1 LGPAG
6 MFAPQSL
13 AVIGASARPGKIGF
27 AILRNVLA
35 SGYRG
40 AVYPVNPGADEIQ
53 GLKCYPGVGAIPGPV
68 EMAVVA
74 VPAARVVGVAREC
87 GEKGV
92 RSLVVISAGFRE
104 IGSEGRRR
112 EKELLAV
119 CREYGLRM
127 LGPNCVGLMDTH
139 TPLNASFAAGFPR
152 PGEIAFISQSGAMLV
167 AILDWSFGAGL
178 GFSKF
183 VSLGNKADLNEADFI
198 AAAGADPATRVIL
211 CYIEDVA
218 DGARFL
224 EVAARVTVEKPVVV
238 LKSGT
243 SRAGARAASSH
254 TGALAGNDAAYE
266 AAFRACGV
274 IRARTMDELFHL
286 AAAFARQPVPRGA
299 NVAVVTNAGGP
310 GIVATDEIERV
321 GLRMARFGRETVGA
335 LREDLPREAGIYN
348 PVDVLGDA
356 TPERYRRALE
366 RVLRDDG
373 VDGVLLLLCPT
384 APAQPVETA
393 RAIIDLHRRYPAK
406 PLLAV
411 YMGGATLAEGAR
423 LLREA
428 GIPCFTFPEAAVD
441 ALAGMVKYARRG
453 RRVRG
458 RSPLSFEDV
467 DRAAV
472 REVLAGVREERR
484 LVLLGLEAFRVV
496 AAYGIRVVPGGLA
509 TSAPAAVALAEE
521 IGYPVALKVV
531 SPQILHKSDVGGV
544 RLNLTDGPG
553 VVAAYAG
560 ITESVQRL
568 LPGAHVCGIE
578 VQKMLPRGTELI
590 LGMTR
595 DLQFG
600 PVLAFG
606 LGGVYVNL
614 LRDVAFRLAWGLGR
628 RDIGAMVAETRAF
641 SLLRGYRGQ
650 RPADLPAVVDA
661 IARVA
666 ALVTD
671 FPEIAELDINPL
683 VAYPDG
689 VVALDVKITVDEVK
703 S

>member
-1 LGPAG
+1 
-6 MFAPQSL
+6 MFAPRSL
-13 AVIGASARPGKIGF
+13 AVIGASATPGKIGF
-27 AILRNVLA
+27 ALLKNVLA
-35 SGYRG
+35 SGFRG
-40 AVYPVNPGADEIQ
+40 AVYPVNPGAAEIQ
-53 GLKCYPGVGAIPGPV
+53 GLKCYPDVGAIPGPV

-74 VPAARVVGVAREC
+74 VPAALVVGVAREC

-92 RSLVVISAGFRE
+92 RFLVVISAGFRE
-104 IGSEGRRR
+104 IGGEGARR
-112 EKELLAV
+112 ERELLAV
-119 CREYGLRM
+119 CRRYGMRM
-127 LGPNCVGLMDTH
+127 LGPNCVGLMDAH

-152 PGEIAFISQSGAMLV
+152 PGEIAFISQSGAMLL
-167 AILDWSFGAGL
+167 AILDWSFEAGL

-198 AAAGADPATRVIL
+198 AAAGEDPATRVIL
-211 CYIEDVA
+211 CYMEDVA
-218 DGARFL
+218 DGPRFL
-224 EVAARVTVEKPVVV
+224 EVASRVTAAKPVVV

-286 AAAFARQPVPRGA
+286 AAALVRQPVPRGA
-299 NVAVVTNAGGP
+299 TVAVVTNAGGP
-310 GIVATDEIERV
+310 GIVATDEIERA
-321 GLRMARFGRETVGA
+321 GLRVARFAPGTVAG
-335 LREDLPREAGIYN
+335 LRADLPREAGIYN

-356 TPERYRRALE
+356 TAERYRRALE
-366 RVLRDDG
+366 RVLADDG
-373 VDGVLLLLCPT
+373 VDGVLVLLCPT
-384 APAQPVETA
+384 APAQPEETA
-393 RAIIDLHRRYPAK
+393 RAIVELHRRHPSK
-406 PLLAV
+406 PVLAV
-411 YMGGATLAEGAR
+411 YMGGATLEEGTR

-428 GIPCFTFPEAAVD
+428 GIPCFTFPEAAVR
-441 ALAGMVKYARRG
+441 ALAGMVGYVRGGARA
-453 RRVRG
+453 RG
-458 RSPLSFEDV
+458 RSAISFRDA

-472 REVLAGVREERR
+472 REVLSGVREERR
-484 LVLLGLEAFRVV
+484 LVLLGPEALRVV

-509 TSAPAAVALAEE
+509 TSAKAAVALAEE
-521 IGYPVALKVV
+521 VGYPVALKVV
-531 SPQILHKSDVGGV
+531 SPQVLHKSDVGGV
-544 RLNLTDGPG
+544 RLDLATAAE
-553 VVAAYAG
+553 VAAAYAG

-568 LPGAHVCGIE
+568 LPGAHVYGIE
-578 VQKMLPRGTELI
+578 VQKMLPPGTELI

-641 SLLRGYRGQ
+641 RLLRGYRGE
-650 RPADLPAVVDA
+650 RPADLPAVVEA
-661 IARVA
+661 IGRVA

-683 VAYPDG
+683 VVYPDG
-689 VVALDVKITVDEVK
+689 VVALDVKITVDEVR

>member
-1 LGPAG
+1 

-13 AVIGASARPGKIGF
+13 AVVGASARPGKIGF

-40 AVYPVNPGADEIQ
+40 AVYPVNPGAGEIQ

-74 VPAARVVGVAREC
+74 VPAVRVVGVAREC

-92 RSLVVISAGFRE
+92 RFLVVISAGFRE
-104 IGSEGRRR
+104 IGGEGARR
-112 EKELLAV
+112 ERELLAV
-119 CREYGLRM
+119 CRRYGMRM
-127 LGPNCVGLMDTH
+127 LGPNCVGLMDAH
-139 TPLNASFAAGFPR
+139 TPLNASFAAAFPR
-152 PGEIAFISQSGAMLV
+152 PGEIAFISQSGAMLL
-167 AILDWSFGAGL
+167 AILDWSSYAGL

-211 CYIEDVA
+211 CYMEDVT

-224 EVAARVTVEKPVVV
+224 EAAARVTAEKPVVV

-286 AAAFARQPVPRGA
+286 AAAFARQPVPPGPD
-299 NVAVVTNAGGP
+299 VAVVTNAGGP

-321 GLRMARFGRETVGA
+321 GLRVARFGRETVAG
-335 LREDLPREAGIYN
+335 LREDLPREAGVFN

-366 RVLRDDG
+366 RVLGDDG
-373 VDGVLLLLCPT
+373 VDCVLVLFCPT
-384 APAQPVETA
+384 APAQPLETA
-393 RAIIDLHRRYPAK
+393 RTIIDLHRRHPAK
-406 PLLAV
+406 PLLTV
-411 YMGGATLAEGAR
+411 YMGGAALAEGAR

-441 ALAGMVKYARRG
+441 ALAGMVKYGRRG

-458 RSPLSFEDV
+458 RTRLSFEDV

-484 LVLLGLEAFRVV
+484 LVLLGPEALRVV

-509 TSAPAAVALAEE
+509 TSAQAAVALAEE

-553 VVAAYAG
+553 VAAAYAG

-568 LPGAHVCGIE
+568 LPGAHVYGIE

-628 RDIGAMVAETRAF
+628 RDIGAMVSETRAF

-650 RPADLPAVVDA
+650 RPADLPAVVEA
-661 IARVA
+661 IGRVA

-703 S
+703 P